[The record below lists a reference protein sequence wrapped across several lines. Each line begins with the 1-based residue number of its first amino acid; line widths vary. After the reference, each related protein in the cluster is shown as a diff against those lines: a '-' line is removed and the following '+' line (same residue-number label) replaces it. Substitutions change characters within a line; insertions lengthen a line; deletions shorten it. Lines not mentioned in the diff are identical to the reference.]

1 MKTLA
6 TIVVLAGLLSPTA
19 VWATEAKPDEKEVTL
34 YKNPQCTCCEGYA
47 AYLRKN
53 GFSVKVIATQDLT
66 LIKKEHGVPEALE
79 GCHTSII
86 DGYVVEGHVTVDLI
100 NRLLTEK
107 PHITGIS
114 LPGMPMGPPGMDGP
128 KSGPLEVYEIAPGAP
143 VYGTE

>member
-6 TIVVLAGLLSPTA
+6 TIALLVELLAPA
-19 VWATEAKPDEKEVTL
+19 PVWATEAMSETKEVIL

-66 LIKKEHGVPEALE
+66 LIKKEHGVPEQLE

-100 NRLLTEK
+100 NRLLAEK

-114 LPGMPMGPPGMDGP
+114 LPGMPMGTPGMD
-128 KSGPLEVYEIAPGAP
+128 
-143 VYGTE
+143 